1 MSPTKTTI
9 GIDTVEKVVAL
20 RELWHTKNHPFYVEF
35 FEGKFGLEP
44 LGRLMAQ
51 HYQHTNRAWPAV
63 GHVLSKAVN
72 TIAGRR
78 AIIENI
84 AEEEGILAGPGED
97 RQAHDHNEL
106 ILRFTRLAGLTDEE
120 VKATEQLV
128 SWRAR
133 TYFYYHVAREEA
145 FPVIVAM
152 MSTQEG
158 QQPGINAER
167 TLPALT
173 KRHGFSRSDP
183 GIRFFSEHEIA
194 DADHSNRQLDLV
206 ATLITNEELQQRAL
220 EVAEVSVKTRWAS
233 MTEIY
238 RKAVLGERDVLPD
251 GVAAIPA

>member
-1 MSPTKTTI
+1 MSQAKTAL
-9 GIDTVEKVVAL
+9 GLDTVEKIVAL
-20 RELWHTKNHPFYVEF
+20 RQRWHTKDHPFYVEF
-35 FEGKFGLEP
+35 SEGKFGLEP

-51 HYQHTNRAWPAV
+51 HYQHTQRVWPSI
-63 GHVLSKAVN
+63 GHVLSKAAN

-78 AIIENI
+78 AIIENL

-106 ILRFTRLAGLTDEE
+106 ILRFCRVAGLTDEE

-133 TYFYYHVAREEA
+133 SYFYYHVAREEA

-158 QQPGINAER
+158 QQPGINADR

-173 KRHGFSRSDP
+173 KHHGFGPSDP
-183 GIRFFSEHEIA
+183 AIEFFSEHEVA
-194 DADHSNRQLDLV
+194 DADHSSRQLDLV
-206 ATLITNEELQQRAL
+206 ATLITNEDLQRRAI
-220 EVAEVSVKTRWAS
+220 EVAEVAVKTRWAC

-251 GVAAIPA
+251 GVFATPA